1 MTYLASDST
10 IYRRSVR
17 HRLGLRRVLA
27 LWRSRRQLQRLED
40 HALADIGLTRE
51 QAEAEARRAIWD
63 VPANWRA

>member
-1 MTYLASDST
+1 
-10 IYRRSVR
+10 
-17 HRLGLRRVLA
+17 
-27 LWRSRRQLQRLED
+27 LQRLED